1 MHGYLIPPPLI
12 SCSRY
17 CVMALVQ
24 DISGGVIIFT
34 AYVVPIVYR
43 SH

>member
-12 SCSRY
+12 SCSQY
-17 CVMALVQ
+17 CVMVQ

-34 AYVVPIVYR
+34 AHVVPIVYR